1 MVLYLL
7 MNSFYEKKEKIIIKE
22 MREFLKNKTII
33 YISHKNHKNLFDDVE
48 KLEVCHERV
57 LIS

>member
-1 MVLYLL
+1 MLYESL
-7 MNSFYEKKEKIIIKE
+7 SEVDEKKEKIIIKE